1 MYGDCCFDRAKANI
15 PNKDSIFRS
24 TWQCKKFTSQD
35 HVYMIS
41 SCPSSY
47 DDQRDIKSRCEG
59 YSSLHTYHMDLPVE
73 MKSKGQI
80 TYSNIFC
87 ALCNGE
93 TLENVK
99 PFWGD
104 VSCNNLDIID
114 TCGISIKE
122 QILQAPY

>member
-1 MYGDCCFDRAKANI
+1 MIIEFGHYEIRYESINLILFIFD
-15 PNKDSIFRS
+15 F
-24 TWQCKKFTSQD
+24 C
-35 HVYMIS
+35 
-41 SCPSSY
+41 
-47 DDQRDIKSRCEG
+47 
-59 YSSLHTYHMDLPVE
+59 
-73 MKSKGQI
+73 SKGQI

-93 TLENVK
+93 ILENVK

-122 QILQAPY
+122 HILQAPYYIAGSLRYNHK